1 MNNECRF
8 GLGESI
14 RRRRQALGIT
24 QTTLADLSGVG
35 RHSIT
40 DIESGKGN
48 PTIEITKKLLA
59 PLGLKLVIQ
68 IAEPDHPKDEVIL

>member
-1 MNNECRF
+1 MNNEKRF
-8 GLGESI
+8 EFGATI

-24 QTTLADLSGVG
+24 QATLADLSGVG

-48 PTIEITKKLLA
+48 PTIEIIKKLLA
-59 PLGLKLVIQ
+59 PLGLKLVVQ
-68 IAEPDHPKDEVIL
+68 IAEPGHSKDEVFL

>member
-1 MNNECRF
+1 VNIEDRF
-8 GLGESI
+8 EFGETI
-14 RRRRQALGIT
+14 RRRRQSLGIT
-24 QTTLADLSGVG
+24 QSTLADLSGVG

-48 PTIEITKKLLA
+48 PTIEITKRLLA

-68 IAEPDHPKDEVIL
+68 IAEPGHSQDEVIL